1 MTELELKCLKMANQI
16 AQETNGD
23 VFRIPDEDLL
33 EVFNY
38 LNRYN
43 VEEIAN
49 KIAELAHWFN

>member
-1 MTELELKCLKMANQI
+1 MTELELKCLKIANQI
-16 AQETNGD
+16 AKENGND
-23 VFRIPDEDLL
+23 IFSIPDEDLL

-49 KIAELAHWFN
+49 KIAELAH